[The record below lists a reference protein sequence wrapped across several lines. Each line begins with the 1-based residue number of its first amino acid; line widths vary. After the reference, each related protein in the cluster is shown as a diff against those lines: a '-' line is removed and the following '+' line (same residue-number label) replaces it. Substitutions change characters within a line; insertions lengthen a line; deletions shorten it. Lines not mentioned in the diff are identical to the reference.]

1 MFSGVI
7 ALEQIIYKEL
17 KEAEIGVGLFTSF
30 NRYQEVNKC
39 WRKEKGEWILKE
51 IAFTE
56 QWSPNEYKYLVKCLK
71 NTLKTGGTVFGA
83 FHNNLL
89 VGFASL
95 ENQFF
100 GSHKEYL
107 QLSSIHT
114 SFENRGMGTGKKL
127 LSLVCNKAK
136 EMGAQKLY
144 ISAHSSEESQAFYRA
159 MGCVEAME
167 YNVRL
172 VAEEPCDCQ
181 LEYSLFKQNQS
192 SL

>member
-1 MFSGVI
+1 M
-7 ALEQIIYKEL
+7 EQIIYKEL
-17 KEAEIGVGLFTSF
+17 TEAEIGVGLFASF

-56 QWSPNEYKYLVKCLK
+56 QWSPDEYEYLVKCLK

-83 FHNNLL
+83 FDNNLL

-114 SFENRGMGTGKKL
+114 SFENRGMGIGKKL

-167 YNVRL
+167 YNARL

-181 LEYSLFKQNQS
+181 LEYNLFKQNQS

>member
-7 ALEQIIYKEL
+7 TLEQIIYKEL
-17 KEAEIGVGLFTSF
+17 TEAEIGVGLFASF

-56 QWSPNEYKYLVKCLK
+56 QWSPDEYEYLVKCLK

-83 FHNNLL
+83 FDNNLL

-114 SFENRGMGTGKKL
+114 SFENRGMGIGKKL

-167 YNVRL
+167 YNARL

-181 LEYSLFKQNQS
+181 LEYNLFKQNQS